1 MKNFKKS
8 GGFGDRP
15 RKPSSF
21 NSFNNSSDTKQL
33 HDAKCNK
40 CGVMCQVP
48 FRPNGKKPIYC
59 NDCFA
64 SARDGES
71 APSRFSDRG
80 DRNDRN
86 DRNDRFSK
94 PDFQSKPRF
103 EKSFDRSARVEAPR
117 PDRRIDDLQTQV
129 QSLHSKVDFLVQQFE
144 KMNRASAVAPLS
156 DKVAVTEPKA
166 SKKSE
171 EKTVTKTEASKAK
184 KVTAKKAASKKVTK
198 KK

>member
-8 GGFGDRP
+8 GGFGDRS
-15 RKPSSF
+15 RKPSF
-21 NSFNNSSDTKQL
+21 NSFNNSSDNKQL

-59 NDCFA
+59 NNCF
-64 SARDGES
+64 GES
-71 APSRFSDRG
+71 RDDQSSQPRFS

-86 DRNDRFSK
+86 DRNNRFEK
-94 PDFQSKPRF
+94 KDFGQKPRF
-103 EKSFDRSARVEAPR
+103 EKSFDRPVRAEAPR
-117 PDRRIDDLQTQV
+117 PDRRIDDLQVQV

-156 DKVAVTEPKA
+156 DKVAVTESKV

-171 EKTVTKTEASKAK
+171 EKNSAQPEAPKAK
-184 KVTAKKAASKKVTK
+184 KVVAKKTTTKKVTK

>member
-15 RKPSSF
+15 RKPSF
-21 NSFNNSSDTKQL
+21 NSFNNSSDNKQM

-40 CGVMCQVP
+40 CGVMCKVP

-71 APSRFSDRG
+71 APSRFSDR
-80 DRNDRN
+80 NDRN

-94 PDFQSKPRF
+94 PDFHSKPRF
-103 EKSFDRSARVEAPR
+103 EKSFDRPARVEAPR

-144 KMNRASAVAPLS
+144 KMNRSASVSPLS
-156 DKVAVTEPKA
+156 DKVVVTEPKA

-171 EKTVTKTEASKAK
+171 EKAIIKPEAPKAK

>member
-8 GGFGDRP
+8 GGFGDRL
-15 RKPSSF
+15 RKPSF
-21 NSFNNSSDTKQL
+21 NSFNNSSDNKQL

-86 DRNDRFSK
+86 DRFPK
-94 PDFQSKPRF
+94 PDFHSKPRF
-103 EKSFDRSARVEAPR
+103 EKSFDRPARVEAPR
-117 PDRRIDDLQTQV
+117 PDRRIDDLQVQV
-129 QSLHSKVDFLVQQFE
+129 QALNVKMDMLLQQFE
-144 KMNRASAVAPLS
+144 KSNRAVSVSPLS
-156 DKVAVTEPKA
+156 DKVVVTEP
-166 SKKSE
+166 
-171 EKTVTKTEASKAK
+171 KAK
-184 KVTAKKAASKKVTK
+184 KVTAKKTTTKKVTK